1 MSNLNIYLQPDWLHN
16 LLPADAQMTL
26 RDAHRRLGELRRTP
40 TEREAIIEEAERRVR
55 RICPEAFREDGE

>member
-1 MSNLNIYLQPDWLHN
+1 MSNLQPYLQPDRLHN

-55 RICPEAFREDGE
+55 RICPDAFRGDE

>member
-1 MSNLNIYLQPDWLHN
+1 MNAPDYFPPDYTHN

-40 TEREAIIEEAERRVR
+40 TERAEIIEEAERRVR
-55 RICPEAFREDGE
+55 RICPDAFRSDE